1 MVKLVIKLAI
11 VGLLANAAFQVV
23 PLFYQNWKFTDAL
36 KELATYPGKPGLP
49 LTVLQVQEK
58 CERVAKAHDLDLTRE
73 DFDVKLPG
81 AGGAKVATIDV
92 SYEVVL
98 KHVPGR
104 PQAHVFTIHV
114 EGEPGR
120 FGSLTP

>member
-36 KELATYPGKPGLP
+36 KELATYPGQPGQRITLP
-49 LTVLQVQEK
+49 LMLEK

-73 DFDVKLPG
+73 DFEVKLPG
-81 AGGAKVATIDV
+81 IGGAKTITIDV

-98 KHVPGR
+98 KHIPGR
-104 PQAHVFTIHV
+104 PQPHVFTIHA
-114 EGEPGR
+114 EGATPR
-120 FGSLTP
+120 FGTLTP